1 MGTIR
6 AVTEEEEVAGRRTGA
21 GHCPGHARAA
31 STWVRQL
38 PGHISCW
45 PVTLSLLVL
54 HTQGLEAEG
63 LLLTELVALA
73 TLGRM

>member
-1 MGTIR
+1 MGDGKAPDFLIPPPHPLSDTELKPPR
-6 AVTEEEEVAGRRTGA
+6 ARFLGSKKERLA
-21 GHCPGHARAA
+21 
-31 STWVRQL
+31 L
-38 PGHISCW
+38 Y
-45 PVTLSLLVL
+45 LL

>member
-1 MGTIR
+1 M
-6 AVTEEEEVAGRRTGA
+6 
-21 GHCPGHARAA
+21 
-31 STWVRQL
+31 RQL
-38 PGHISCW
+38 PGPISCW
-45 PVTLSLLVL
+45 PVNLSLLLL